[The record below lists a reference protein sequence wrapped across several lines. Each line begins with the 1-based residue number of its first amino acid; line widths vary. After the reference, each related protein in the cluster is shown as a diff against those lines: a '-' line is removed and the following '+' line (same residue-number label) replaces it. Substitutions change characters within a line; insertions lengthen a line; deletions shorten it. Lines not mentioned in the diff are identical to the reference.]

1 MLNFADEINASYMHL
16 VRKFSIV
23 VLFLMGL
30 VYSPSFSYEKK
41 ISATLK
47 FESGLNIAKDNISD
61 FCKSKIVNRTK
72 KSKSDLDLIFSEH
85 RFVFYKLSTPVNYQ
99 EAYYTLENCFTH
111 LNYFQ
116 KNWHLSYFAKD
127 IYQLQ
132 VLLI

>member
-16 VRKFSIV
+16 IRKFSIV
-23 VLFLMGL
+23 ILFLMGL
-30 VYSPSFSYEKK
+30 VYSPSFSFEKK

-85 RFVFYKLSTPVNYQ
+85 RFVFHKLSTPVNYQ
-99 EAYYTLENCFTH
+99 EAYYTLENGFTH

-116 KNWHLSYFAKD
+116 KNWRLSYFAKD
-127 IYQLQ
+127 IHQLQ